1 MENHFT
7 SVKKQSISKVVAEQ
21 IKELIAGGNLK
32 PGDKLP
38 NEREL
43 AKIFGVGRLSL
54 REGLRILEATGI
66 VRTQYGVD
74 SGTYVKE
81 ISTGELSEKLSEML
95 LFSSLTIEQLTEARL
110 EISMITLKYFIR
122 NAGQIELEALEAC
135 LKEGQEAF
143 KAGRRTREKNL
154 YFHELIAEGSKN
166 PIFIMLHRSLI
177 KILRYFLSK
186 FESPPD
192 HSRRV
197 LENHKKTLRYLKE
210 KNLEM
215 ACQSMKDHII
225 YVGNRTKSLLE
236 GDASSESNI
245 PDMH

>member
-1 MENHFT
+1 MANHFT
-7 SVKKQSISKVVAEQ
+7 SVEKQSISKVVADQ
-21 IKELIAGGNLK
+21 IKALIAAGNLK

-43 AKIFGVGRLSL
+43 AKTFGVGRLSL
-54 REGLRILEATGI
+54 REGLRILEATG
-66 VRTQYGVD
+66 VVKTRYGVD

-95 LFSSLTIEQLTEARL
+95 LFSSLTIEQLTEARM
-110 EISMITLKYFIR
+110 EISMITLKYFSR
-122 NAGQIELEALEAC
+122 NAGQKELQALEAC
-135 LKEGQEAF
+135 LKECEALF
-143 KAGRRTREKNL
+143 QSGRPTREKNL
-154 YFHELIAEGSKN
+154 HFHELIAEGSKN

-197 LENHKKTLRYLKE
+197 LQNHKRTLKYLKE
-210 KNLEM
+210 KNLDE
-215 ACQSMKDHII
+215 ACRSMKDHII
-225 YVGNRTKSLLE
+225 YVGNRVKSLLD
-236 GDASSESNI
+236 GDASSESNTRSI
-245 PDMH
+245 H